1 MEISVVIPTYNQK
14 ERLRLVLCGLEQ
26 QTLSAEHFE
35 ILVIDDGSTDGTGQT
50 LNGLNLPNLRLL
62 VQTSNQ
68 GRNRTRNRGIAAAK
82 GELVVFLDGDAL
94 PAADLLERYLEGY
107 QQHGDRAVLCGFQRC
122 LPDLEYFQDPQ
133 TGALVDRDLPSVLQ
147 DYIALHREEMV
158 VSEKMI
164 REDFSAIQ
172 KRTCEGGYPFPELKE
187 RQDQVLSMLSRC
199 PTAAVRWLGFIPH
212 NGAIARTLLQE
223 ERFDEKIGFS
233 EGWELVYR
241 LQNHRGASVFSVP
254 AESVHLYHYHAFV
267 EPEAA
272 REEAGKRYRAIEHI
286 AKKHEDSRIRLLFF
300 WYARLWPDSFIPEE
314 LVVEDLTD
322 LDRLYRELS
331 DEEWREYQIVLDN
344 HPVIPYFTEV
354 DYENCS

>member
-1 MEISVVIPTYNQK
+1 MDISVVIPAYNQK

-26 QTLSAEHFE
+26 QTLSAERFE
-35 ILVIDDGSTDGTGQT
+35 ILVIDDGSTDGTGQM
-50 LNGLNLPNLRLL
+50 LNGLNLPNLRFL

-68 GRNRTRNRGIAAAK
+68 GRNRARNRGIVAAK

-94 PAADLLERYLEGY
+94 PAPDLLERYLEGY
-107 QQHGDRAVLCGFQRC
+107 QQHGGRTVLCGYQHC

-133 TGALVDRDLPSVLQ
+133 TGTLVDRDLPSVLQ
-147 DYIALHREEMV
+147 DYIASHREEMV
-158 VSEKMI
+158 VSEKMV
-164 REDFSAIQ
+164 REDFSAIRERARQ
-172 KRTCEGGYPFPELKE
+172 GGYPFPELKE
-187 RQDQVLSMLSRC
+187 RQDQVLGMLSGC
-199 PTAAVRWLGFIPH
+199 STAVRWLGFIPH
-212 NGAIARTLLQE
+212 NGAIARALLQE

-241 LQNHRGASVFSVP
+241 LQNHRGAAVFSAP
-254 AESVHLYHYHAFV
+254 AESFHLYHYHAFA
-267 EPEAA
+267 ETEAA
-272 REEAGKRYRAIEHI
+272 REEAGKRYRAIEHM
-286 AKKHEDSRIRLLFF
+286 AAKHEDPRIRLLFF

-314 LVVEDLTD
+314 SVVEDLMD